1 MRAMKKQSSL
11 FLFFFLAFHLAAA
24 PFYVRINGTTDY
36 PADATGEADFQGR
49 TQYKASA
56 VALSVNDI
64 ITVYDAG
71 ENVAWAITALDPY
84 GAYLNFTASASGIT
98 CDVEGCYDIYI
109 KTKYNDDLIY
119 IEESEGCLDSEQPE
133 PNPDP
138 DPEPDPEPEPA
149 TGGYVPGDYANAVPE
164 QCTDV
169 MIQAFYWD
177 SYSSDSKLSKYGTTQ
192 WSALN
197 EEAGELAGYFDLV
210 WLAPSAKSS
219 GGTGY
224 HPRQWCNQNSAHGMR
239 SKLEQ
244 LITNLHAGGAKVIA
258 DIVVNHRD
266 NVSTWC
272 DFFPE
277 DFGEYGSF
285 QLTSEHICKDDEVN
299 TSTSAGACK
308 GTATGAN
315 DTGEKY
321 AAARDLDHTN
331 PYVQDAVKA
340 YLKWMKHEMKYDG
353 WRFDV
358 AKGFSA
364 SYFGTYATDA
374 QSYFSVGEYL
384 DGNYD
389 LLVNWIDGTGKRSTA
404 FDFSLKFNGLNNG
417 LAKGDLSKLV
427 WMSGSTPQPAGLIHS
442 DYRKYAVTLVDN
454 HDTFERSNGNDFAP
468 IGNRDLILQAN
479 AFILSSPG
487 IPCVFYPHW
496 VKYKS
501 DIKKMIAA
509 RKAVGVHNQSA
520 VTVNDYGTDKYIA
533 TVTGKNGTLIV
544 KIGSG
549 SGTSITPDGYT
560 KAASGT
566 GWAIYTRT
574 TSVPEPILIVS
585 PAGGKYPGG
594 VEVTLSALN
603 ATGIYY
609 TLDGTEPT
617 TTNGNL
623 YSEPIA
629 IGATTTT
636 LKAVAVGDGVQSDV
650 QTHVYQTEP
659 RTEPITVKFKKPA
672 TWTVVN
678 LWAWEDDGTNIF
690 PGGEDAKWPG
700 AAITDEGNGWWSHT
714 FDVSIESV
722 NFLFNDGKAS
732 NAEQTDDL
740 YTEESACYEWDESL
754 QMAVAVDCNGTGL
767 KHTSG
772 ETALVY
778 PNPATDF
785 LNIHAENQIQR
796 VCIYSVT
803 GKMVKQYI
811 PQQQSG
817 QCTIDVNDLSTGLY
831 LVQIATTKTI
841 QTKKFTRK

>member
-1 MRAMKKQSSL
+1 MKKQV
-11 FLFFFLAFHLAAA
+11 FLFFFLILAIRLTAA
-24 PFYVRINGTTDY
+24 PFYVRINDTTDY
-36 PADATGEADFQGR
+36 PAVATGETDYQGR
-49 TQYKASA
+49 TQYKAST
-56 VALSVNDI
+56 VALLAGDV

-71 ENVAWAITALDPY
+71 EDIAWAITALDSY
-84 GAYLNFTASASGIT
+84 GACQNFISSTTGIT
-98 CDVEGCYDIYI
+98 CNAAGCYNIYI
-109 KTKYNDDLIY
+109 KIKYNDDQLY
-119 IEESEGCLDSEQPE
+119 IEEAAGCSDPDPD

-138 DPEPDPEPEPA
+138 DPDPDSDQVSAE
-149 TGGYVPGDYANAVPE
+149 YIPGDYAIAVPE

-192 WSALN
+192 WDMLN
-197 EEAGELAGYFDLV
+197 EQAGELAGYFDLV

-239 SKLEQ
+239 AKLEQ
-244 LITNLHAGGAKVIA
+244 LIANLHTGGAKVIA

-266 NVSTWC
+266 NASTWC

-285 QLTSEHICKDDEVN
+285 QLTAEHICKDDEVN
-299 TSTSAGACK
+299 TSASGDCK
-308 GTATGAN
+308 GAATGAN

-340 YLKWMKHEMKYDG
+340 YLKWMKYEMKYDG

-364 SYFGTYATDA
+364 SYFGMYATDA
-374 QSYFSVGEYL
+374 RNYFSVGEYL

-389 LLVNWIDGTGKRSTA
+389 LLVDWIDGTGKRSTA

-427 WMSGSTPQPAGLIHS
+427 WMNGGTPQPAGLIHS

-454 HDTFERSNGNDFAP
+454 HDTFERDNDNDFAP

-496 VKYKS
+496 AKYKS
-501 DIKKMIAA
+501 DIKKMIMA
-509 RKAVGVHNQSA
+509 RRAVGVHSQSE

-549 SGTSITPDGYT
+549 SNSSVVPDGYT
-560 KAASGT
+560 KAASGIN
-566 GWAIYTRT
+566 WAMFTKT
-574 TSVPEPILIVS
+574 TTVPEPVLIVS

-603 ATGIYY
+603 ATAIYY
-609 TLDGTEPT
+609 TLDGTEST
-617 TTNGNL
+617 ATNGNL

-636 LKAVAVGDGVQSDV
+636 LKAVAVGDGVQSNV

-659 RTEPITVKFKKPA
+659 RTEPITVKFKKPDA
-672 TWTVVN
+672 WTVVN
-678 LWAWEDDGTNIF
+678 LWAWEDDGTNLF
-690 PGGEDAKWPG
+690 PGGTSAKWPG
-700 AAITDEGNGWWSHT
+700 AAITDEGNGWWSHS
-714 FDVSIESV
+714 FDVDIESV

-732 NAEQTDDL
+732 GAEQTDDL
-740 YTEESACYEWDESL
+740 YTDESACYEWDESL
-754 QMAVAVDCNGTGL
+754 QMALPVDCEGTAL
-767 KHTSG
+767 EQT
-772 ETALVY
+772 TADVALVY
-778 PNPATDF
+778 PNPATDV
-785 LNIHAENQIQR
+785 LNIRTEEPMQQIR
-796 VCIYSVT
+796 IFSAT
-803 GKMVKQYI
+803 GRMIKQYF
-811 PQQQSG
+811 PQQQSK
-817 QCTIDVNDLSTGLY
+817 QYSVKVNDLAAGLY
-831 LVQIATTKTI
+831 LIQVTTYKGLRTERFMC
-841 QTKKFTRK
+841 K